1 MTDSMKPVSVV
12 QGTSQLL
19 PIVLFLLT
27 CCALHPAELR
37 TARAKKIDRYC
48 RVIVPVV
55 FVIASI
61 VIVAHPRG

>member
-12 QGTSQLL
+12 QGTSQLTS
-19 PIVLFLLT
+19 IVLFLLT
-27 CCALHPAELR
+27 CCALYPGELR
-37 TARAKKIDRYC
+37 TERAKKIDRYC

-61 VIVAHPRG
+61 AIVAHPRG